1 MKDEDIQDI
10 SFKESFR
17 RARQL
22 GLKTFPFKGKR
33 YSTDLASSEVKNPV
47 AKIEASKPAASEAQ
61 TIGNANEVPSIP
73 RYKQDTYETPLKSAV
88 RKYLPDVEDNLG
100 KIVAGLGIAGAA
112 TRVGKGVVNSLKSM
126 RNAKEEAALVKGNAD
141 LADRMKGITSAAE
154 KEAAKNAAKRDMFN
168 ASEARM
174 KSEAGKSA
182 EERLTGLTMN
192 PRRKNIPVEPSVRSR
207 TKFKED
213 EEGVDFRKG
222 GRAKAYAKG
231 GSVSSASKRA
241 DGCATKG
248 KTRCKVY

>member
-1 MKDEDIQDI
+1 MREDADPRNRP
-10 SFKESFR
+10 SGNPYVEGVKKYGPGV
-17 RARQL
+17 A
-22 GLKTFPFKGKR
+22 
-33 YSTDLASSEVKNPV
+33 LA
-47 AKIEASKPAASEAQ
+47 AASLIPAGRLIGPALKGLREARASG
-61 TIGNANEVPSIP
+61 TAAKLAKGNAN
-73 RYKQDTYETPLKSAV
+73 
-88 RKYLPDVEDNLG
+88 
-100 KIVAGLGIAGAA
+100 
-112 TRVGKGVVNSLKSM
+112 
-126 RNAKEEAALVKGNAD
+126 
-141 LADRMKGITSAAE
+141 LADRMKGITAAAE

-241 DGCATKG
+241 DGCAIKG
-248 KTRCKVY
+248 RTNCKVY